1 MGSVESSN
9 TVCEEALRR
18 RKEQL
23 DRLVSAMSTLSR
35 DQGAGKTV
43 SESSL
48 DEATKRFARKF
59 CNFYNLTCNEESC
72 LPVAAAR
79 PQFGVQPREL
89 IDGMNDPEQFV
100 GNDTLVDAGSP
111 LEGYGMVRNGTEV
124 VGVPIACPGPWG
136 ILARADPST
145 LLIIGM
151 IGFIVTLM
159 IVGGLFIAII
169 EYCRGCHQRRPFPD
183 EQQAEAIS
191 SRVRRDTFAHC
202 GCRDR
207 APSEV
212 SNLTGNLT
220 PFRRPLPG
228 DLARTSR
235 PVSWAA
241 REGVTLPEFVL
252 RSQPSSAYAT
262 TCVVNPMTDGNLAGH
277 VVYSEPS
284 SP

>member
-18 RKEQL
+18 KKEQL
-23 DRLVSAMSTLSR
+23 DRLVSAMSTLTR
-35 DQGAGKTV
+35 DQGAGKTF

-48 DEATKRFARKF
+48 DGATQRFVRQF
-59 CNFYNLTCNEESC
+59 CKFYNLTCNEESC
-72 LPVAAAR
+72 PPVAAAR

-89 IDGMNDPEQFV
+89 IDGMSDPEQFI
-100 GNDTLVDAGSP
+100 GNDTLVDTATP
-111 LEGYGMVRNGTEV
+111 LEGFGMVRNGTEV
-124 VGVPIACPGPWG
+124 VGIPIACPGPWG
-136 ILARADPST
+136 ILSRADPST

-151 IGFIVTLM
+151 VGFLVTLM
-159 IVGGLFIAII
+159 IVGGLFITII
-169 EYCRGCHQRRPFPD
+169 EYCRKCPGRQSLPGA
-183 EQQAEAIS
+183 QQAEVVSLRA
-191 SRVRRDTFAHC
+191 RRDTFVHC
-202 GCRDR
+202 GCRER

-220 PFRRPLPG
+220 PFRRPLSG
-228 DLARTSR
+228 DLPRFSR

-241 REGVTLPEFVL
+241 REGVTLPEFAL
-252 RSQPSSAYAT
+252 RSQPLSAYAT
-262 TCVVNPMTDGNLAGH
+262 TCVVNPMADGSSAGH